1 MWSLGCI
8 LAEMITGMIA
18 VDSNFRDNNISNTAL
33 SNMNTNPLL

>member
-18 VDSNFRDNNISNTAL
+18 VDGNFVTIIFQISLATAF
-33 SNMNTNPLL
+33 